1 MLPASQ
7 YSAASLVSSVSLNGE
22 RVARSMSMGRPGGA
36 GRADQCRRVC
46 SQPGWAGRPP
56 PRVELRPACCHPL
69 APWSCCFGML
79 ISFRVPHGEK
89 FSCGGG
95 RAVCRPSSQT
105 FSGWGGGVSPYGATR
120 ARMAVRRRAPAP
132 KRPGADVASRRKI
145 RAKIRRFF
153 RIF

>member
-36 GRADQCRRVC
+36 DCADQCRRVC
-46 SQPGWAGRPP
+46 SQPGWAGRAPP
-56 PRVELRPACCHPL
+56 PCVELHPVCCHPL

-105 FSGWGGGVSPYGATR
+105 FSGWGRGKPLRGYPRTHG
-120 ARMAVRRRAPAP
+120 RAPPHA
-132 KRPGADVASRRKI
+132 RAQTSRRGRSFPPKNTC
-145 RAKIRRFF
+145 KNPPFF